1 MMSGM
6 GKTIDVWHFF
16 ELGQF
21 VYDRSKFFDI
31 KTDVEDILYESYK
44 SYREK
49 HNQEP
54 ARELMRAIE
63 HGWKSLEEIK

>member
-1 MMSGM
+1 MSGM
-6 GKTIDVWHFF
+6 GKTTDVWHFF

-44 SYREK
+44 NYVKK